1 MEITVKTEK
10 GSYPVICENGALRR
24 AGEMLARYPR
34 VLIVT
39 DSGVPAEYV
48 RTVAS
53 TCREY
58 VISRFKAGENSKAFR
73 TYSRIISS
81 LLKHKF
87 DRCDC
92 IAAVGGGV
100 CGDLA
105 GFAAATYM
113 RGIDYYNF
121 PTTLLSQTDSS
132 VGGKTAINYAGIK
145 NSVGVFWAPR
155 GVVIDPDTLSTLP
168 KRQVRAGMAE
178 IIKMAATCDEDFF
191 SDLEKADP
199 RVLPDADLISRS
211 VNIKKSVVER
221 DERESG
227 PRRVLNFG
235 HTVGHAVESA
245 AKGRLLHGEC
255 VGIGMAVTSSPE
267 ARKRLL
273 PLLERFG
280 IPTKIPGGL
289 AGSVTV
295 GALAEAM
302 EHDKKRTGDNV
313 VAVLLDE
320 IGKYEFRTM
329 NTDELLRMT
338 KDSGILG

>member
-10 GSYPVICENGALRR
+10 GSYPVICEDGALGR
-24 AGEMLARYPR
+24 AGEFLSGYNR
-34 VLIVT
+34 VFIVT
-39 DSGVPAEYV
+39 DTGVPAEYV

-53 TCREY
+53 ACREN
-58 VISRFKAGENSKAFR
+58 VIFRFKAGEESKNFR

-81 LLKHKF
+81 LMKHKF
-87 DRCDC
+87 DRGDC
-92 IAAVGGGV
+92 VAAVGGGV

-113 RGIDYYNF
+113 RGIDFYNL

-145 NSVGVFWAPR
+145 NSVGAFWAPR
-155 GVVIDPDTLSTLP
+155 GVVIDPLTLATLP
-168 KRQVRAGMAE
+168 PRQIRAGMAE
-178 IIKMAATCDEDFF
+178 VIKMAATCDEEFF
-191 SDLEKADP
+191 SQLEIADP
-199 RVLPDADLISRS
+199 GKLPDADLISHA
-211 VNIKKSVVER
+211 VNIKKSVVEM

-227 PRRVLNFG
+227 LRRVLNFG

-245 AKGRLLHGEC
+245 TKGQLLHGEC
-255 VGIGMAVTSSPE
+255 VGIGMAVTSSAE
-267 ARKRLL
+267 AGKRLL

-280 IPTKIPGGL
+280 IPTKVPENVD
-289 AGSVTV
+289 VTAE
-295 GALAEAM
+295 ALAEAM
-302 EHDKKRTGDNV
+302 EHDKKRAGDNV
-313 VAVLLDE
+313 IAVLLDK
-320 IGKYEFRTM
+320 IGKYEFRSM